1 LERYGIGSSRR
12 KAITGIKGAL
22 CFLVFISL
30 FSISG
35 VSLAGTA
42 EVLPKGVWNIRMEYR
57 HSFKVDERYNED
69 GDTED
74 AAIDYNTN
82 LDSKIF
88 PALGL
93 VESFFGMPPGSGTVG
108 DSVVSFEY
116 QFDISESYV
125 MYGVTDRLSVGI
137 YIPYWWVQNSVDK
150 RLDTTNAT
158 IGKNAPL
165 NTLAPLQVPGTV
177 PLTTDDVLDLLGQ
190 GLDINGDGTID
201 VPGYGYKRFK
211 SFKDEE
217 LGDIE
222 LGLRYQYLKTD
233 KWRLAFTGG
242 VRFPTGEKDDADM
255 LQDYAIGSGAYA
267 LLFRL
272 NNDYTGVKNL
282 VLNATF
288 QYDLVLPDNEKLRI
302 PLAVDRPITRDKETV
317 DRDLGDI
324 FRLEGSA
331 IYTFSKGFSAGLTY
345 WYEFKLKDDISGDKG
360 YNYKSLEDETD
371 QSEHIFIARL
381 NYSTLPLYLA
391 KKFPVPLDAS
401 ILYRDRFAG
410 KNNVLKSQYIGF
422 DLGVYF

>member
-1 LERYGIGSSRR
+1 MEKYGIGSSRR
-12 KAITGIKGAL
+12 KARSGINGAL

-30 FSISG
+30 FSIPG

-42 EVLPKGVWNIRMEYR
+42 EVLPKGVWNVRMEYR
-57 HSFKVDERYNED
+57 HSFKVDERYNQD

-74 AAIDYNTN
+74 VAIDYNTN
-82 LDSKIF
+82 LNSKIF

-93 VESFFGMPPGSGTVG
+93 VEDFFGMPPGSGTVG

-116 QFDISESYV
+116 KFDISESYV

-137 YIPYWWVQNSVDK
+137 YIPYWWVKNSVDR

-158 IGKNAPL
+158 IGKNVPVNNL
-165 NTLAPLQVPGTV
+165 TPLQVPGTV
-177 PLTTDDVLDLLGQ
+177 PLTTDDVLDLLGK
-190 GLDINGDGTID
+190 GLDINGDGNID

-211 SFKDEE
+211 TFKDNG

-242 VRFPTGEKDDADM
+242 MRFPTGEKDDTDM
-255 LQDYAIGSGAYA
+255 LQDYAVGSGAYA

-272 NNDYTGVKNL
+272 NNDYVGIKNL

-288 QYDLVLPDNEKLRI
+288 QYDLVLPDHETLRI
-302 PLAVDRPITRDKETV
+302 PLAVDRPITRDKENV

-331 IYTFSKGFSAGLTY
+331 AYTFSKGFSAGLTY
-345 WYEFKLKDDISGDKG
+345 WYEFKIKDDISGNKG
-360 YNYKSLEDETD
+360 FNYKSLEDETD
-371 QSEHIFIARL
+371 QSEHILIARL
-381 NYSTLPLYLA
+381 NYSTLPLYLE

-401 ILYRDRFAG
+401 IFYRDRFAG
-410 KNNVLKSQYIGF
+410 KNNVLKSQYLGF
-422 DLGVYF
+422 GLGVYF